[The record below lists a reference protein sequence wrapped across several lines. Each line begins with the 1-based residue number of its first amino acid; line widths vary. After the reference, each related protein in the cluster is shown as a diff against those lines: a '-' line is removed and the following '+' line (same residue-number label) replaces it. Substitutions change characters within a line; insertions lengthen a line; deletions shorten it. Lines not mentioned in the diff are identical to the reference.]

1 MSRNQLEYHAS
12 SGKSKQR
19 NLPQTPALAVGASV
33 NAHKMDLQTS
43 FLVSDFLSNITVH
56 PCLSVVKK
64 FLIVLRGM
72 LLLVFVLS
80 SGCTSPTP
88 ISTQAPLDLASV
100 FPATDAI
107 PGWDISQKAE
117 TYNHDN
123 LFNLVNGQAESFFAY
138 GFKQV
143 AVQRYQDALGSLLN
157 VEIWQLATPADA
169 YGLFSTARA
178 GGPAAIGNEADSD
191 PGRRLAFW
199 QERCFVS
206 LNALQPVPDET
217 LRAFAQAISSK
228 LPAGGEPPGIVNR
241 LPQSGLVERSAI
253 FFHEEMSIQMEVWLG
268 GGNILGLSQATNGV
282 VGRYQL
288 GDGNV
293 RMMLVEYP
301 TTGQAATGLQ
311 ALQEGNLSNLAASD
325 TQGKLLGAV
334 FGKLDAA
341 QAKSLLQE
349 ALK

>member
-1 MSRNQLEYHAS
+1 
-12 SGKSKQR
+12 
-19 NLPQTPALAVGASV
+19 
-33 NAHKMDLQTS
+33 
-43 FLVSDFLSNITVH
+43 
-56 PCLSVVKK
+56 
-64 FLIVLRGM
+64 VL
-72 LLLVFVLS
+72 LFVLN
-80 SGCTSPTP
+80 SGCTSPKP
-88 ISTQAPLDLASV
+88 ISTQAPIDLASL
-100 FPATDAI
+100 FPAADAI
-107 PGWDISQKAE
+107 PGWSISQKTE

-123 LFNLVNGQAESFFAY
+123 LFNLVDGQAESFFAY
-138 GFKQV
+138 GFEKV
-143 AVQRYQDALGSLLN
+143 AVQRYKDALGNLLN

-178 GGPAAIGNEADSD
+178 GNPAAIGNEADSD

-199 QERCFVS
+199 QDRSFVS
-206 LNALQPVPDET
+206 LNALQPIPDET
-217 LRAFAQAISSK
+217 LQAFAQAISNK
-228 LPAGGEPPGIVNR
+228 LPAGGQRPAIVDW

-268 GGNILGLSQATNGV
+268 GGNILGLSQTTNGV

-293 RMMLVEYP
+293 RLMLVEYP
-301 TTGQAATGLQ
+301 AASQAASGLKALQ
-311 ALQEGNLSNLAASD
+311 AGNLSNLAASD
-325 TQGKLLGAV
+325 TRGNLLGAV